1 MRKLLVA
8 IGALAVLLVA
18 PASSTLYTAGN
29 GGSPGVD
36 IPGANRP
43 TPPNVGA
50 NFGSSGTFANYT
62 LYATV
67 PKPVAPVV
75 RYAVRIQ
82 NLSTCPA
89 LVLQDDG
96 TASAGSAPSNASF
109 WVLNPAQSAGTAG
122 TIYASPTDK
131 GRDQVYVPSSCA
143 STALITVHY
152 D

>member
-8 IGALAVLLVA
+8 LGALAVLLVA
-18 PASSTLYTAGN
+18 PARSTLYTAGN

-82 NLSTCPA
+82 NLSTCPV

-96 TASAGSAPSNASF
+96 VVPTGAAPQNASY
-109 WVLNPAQSAGTAG
+109 WVLNPAQASGTAG
-122 TIYASPTDK
+122 SIYASQTDK
-131 GRDQVYVPSSCA
+131 GRDQVYVPASCA
-143 STALITVHY
+143 STALVTVHF